1 MSVDIVNLIES
12 NPITK
17 FNGNYQSKLI
27 EKVRNN
33 FTSYEQQLFLSSF
46 YCFLKYDNK
55 IDFVIDFVI
64 DLDNIWKWLGFSQKV
79 RAKELLEKFF
89 TINKDYK
96 FLLSLE
102 GKQKNTIFALEASGE
117 KKDVRGGHNKE
128 TFMLNVDTFKKFCLK
143 AETKKADEI
152 HDYFI
157 KLETIMF
164 EIANEE
170 CHELTQQLKKI
181 ETAKNKEIEEK
192 LIKQKELDNEKF
204 LLKQFNNAG
213 NMVYIIKVKTF
224 ENGTYVV
231 KIGESRIGITGRY
244 NEHKS
249 KYEECILLD
258 CFSVNKSKD
267 FEHFLHSH
275 NIIKPNIVKNLPNH
289 TSENELFL
297 IGSNLTYK
305 LLSKIV
311 NDNIDNYNYKVNE
324 LLLEIENLKFKSQE
338 NVTSTYVNKDN
349 ELLNEII
356 NTNKILLSKVNSL
369 EQTNKEILTKLNSQQ
384 EKKIVT
390 GFNQQL
396 PNLGPRLQK
405 INPETLQL
413 IKVYESVTE
422 AMNESKHIKRPSVM
436 KAIKENIIYCGFRWI
451 LVERNLDPNVIHE
464 IKPTKETK
472 VQNLGYIAQLD
483 KDKTNILNVYIDR
496 KTAAHFNG
504 YVSLS
509 ALDNPVK
516 NNSLANGFYY
526 MLYNNCDK
534 ELTRKFEEINGTPI
548 LYKNG
553 VGQYDANNNLIK
565 EFECKYDCIKSLAI
579 SDKTLTKALT
589 KNIAYNGHYYR
600 EIGEKLKMI

>member
-1 MSVDIVNLIES
+1 MDIVKAFNTNDLHTEVVIKG
-12 NPITK
+12 TK
-17 FNGNYQSKLI
+17 TDPLFRASDIGIILEI
-27 EKVRNN
+27 NN
-33 FTSYEQQLFLSSF
+33 IRMSI
-46 YCFLKYDNK
+46 
-55 IDFVIDFVI
+55 IDFDESEKRAVSSTDSTGRMQDVTFLTEKGLYKVLFRSRKPIAQRFQNWVCEVIKEI
-64 DLDNIWKWLGFSQKV
+64 RLNGLYELQKEV
-79 RAKELLEKFF
+79 DQKQKELEQ
-89 TINKDYK
+89 T
-96 FLLSLE
+96 
-102 GKQKNTIFALEASGE
+102 KNEMSA
-117 KKDVRGGHNKE
+117 
-128 TFMLNVDTFKKFCLK
+128 
-143 AETKKADEI
+143 
-152 HDYFI
+152 
-157 KLETIMF
+157 
-164 EIANEE
+164 
-170 CHELTQQLKKI
+170 I
-181 ETAKNKEIEEK
+181 ETTKNKEMEEK

-224 ENGTYVV
+224 ENGSYVV
-231 KIGESRIGITGRY
+231 KIGESRIGIMGRY

-249 KYEECILLD
+249 KYEECTLLD
-258 CFSVNKSKD
+258 CFCVNKSKD

-275 NIIKPNIVKNLPNH
+275 SIIKPNIVKNLPNH
-289 TSENELFL
+289 DSENELFL
-297 IGSNLTYK
+297 IGGNLTYK
-305 LLSKIV
+305 VLSKIV

-324 LLLEIENLKFKSQE
+324 LLLEIENLKFKNQE
-338 NVTSTYVNKDN
+338 NAVSTHVNNDN
-349 ELLNEII
+349 ELLKEII
-356 NTNKILLSKVNSL
+356 HTNKILLSKVNSL
-369 EQTNKEILTKLNSQQ
+369 EQTNKEILSKLNSQQ

-390 GFNQQL
+390 GFNQQI

-422 AMNESKHIKRPSVM
+422 AMNESKNIKRPSIM
-436 KAIKENIIYCGFRWI
+436 KAISEHTIYCGFRWL
-451 LVERNLDPNVIHE
+451 LVERNLDPNVINE

-483 KDKTNILNVYIDR
+483 KDKTKIVNVYIDR

-504 YVSLS
+504 YESPS

-526 MLYNNCDK
+526 ILYNNCDE
-534 ELTRKFEEINGTPI
+534 ELTSKFEEINGTPM

-553 VGQYDANNNLIK
+553 VGQYDTNNNLVK

-589 KNIAYNGHYYR
+589 KNIPYNGHYYK

>member
-1 MSVDIVNLIES
+1 MDIIKAFNANNLHTEVVIKGTKTDPLFRANDIGIILEINNIRMSI
-12 NPITK
+12 
-17 FNGNYQSKLI
+17 
-27 EKVRNN
+27 
-33 FTSYEQQLFLSSF
+33 
-46 YCFLKYDNK
+46 
-55 IDFVIDFVI
+55 IDFDESEKRAVSSTDSTGRMQDVTFLTEKGLYKVLFRSRKPIAQRFQDWVCEVIKEIRLNGIYELQQEIV
-64 DLDNIWKWLGFSQKV
+64 QKQ
-79 RAKELLEKFF
+79 KELEQ
-89 TINKDYK
+89 T
-96 FLLSLE
+96 
-102 GKQKNTIFALEASGE
+102 KNEMSA
-117 KKDVRGGHNKE
+117 
-128 TFMLNVDTFKKFCLK
+128 
-143 AETKKADEI
+143 
-152 HDYFI
+152 
-157 KLETIMF
+157 
-164 EIANEE
+164 
-170 CHELTQQLKKI
+170 I
-181 ETAKNKEIEEK
+181 ETTKNKEMEKK

-213 NMVYIIKVKTF
+213 NMVYIIKVKTY
-224 ENGTYVV
+224 ENGSYVV

-249 KYEECILLD
+249 KYEECVLLD
-258 CFSVNKSKD
+258 CFCVNKSKD
-267 FEHFLHSH
+267 FEHFLHCHST
-275 NIIKPNIVKNLPNH
+275 IKPNIVKNLPNH
-289 TSENELFL
+289 DSENELFL
-297 IGSNLTYK
+297 IGGNLTYK
-305 LLSKIV
+305 ILLKIV

-324 LLLEIENLKFKSQE
+324 LLLEIENLKFKNQE
-338 NVTSTYVNKDN
+338 NAMNTFSNKDN
-349 ELLNEII
+349 ELLKEII
-356 NTNKILLSKVNSL
+356 HTNKILLSKVNYL
-369 EQTNKEILTKLNSQQ
+369 EQTNKEILSKLNSQQ

-436 KAIKENIIYCGFRWI
+436 KAITDNTIYCGFRWL
-451 LVERNLDPNVIHE
+451 LVERNLDPNIVHE

-483 KDKTNILNVYIDR
+483 KEKTKIVNVYIDR

-504 YVSLS
+504 YESSS

-516 NNSLANGFYY
+516 NSTLANGFYY
-526 MLYNNCDK
+526 ILYNSCDEK
-534 ELTRKFEEINGTPI
+534 LTSIFEEINGAPI

-589 KNIAYNGHYYR
+589 KNIPYNGHYYR
-600 EIGEKLKMI
+600 EIGAKLKMV

>member
-1 MSVDIVNLIES
+1 MDIIKAFNANDLHTEVVIKGTKTDPLFRANDIGIILEINNIRMSI
-12 NPITK
+12 
-17 FNGNYQSKLI
+17 
-27 EKVRNN
+27 
-33 FTSYEQQLFLSSF
+33 
-46 YCFLKYDNK
+46 
-55 IDFVIDFVI
+55 IDFDESEKRAVSSTDSTGRMQDVTFLTEKGLYKVLFRSRKPIAQRFQDWVCEVIKEIRLNGIYELQQEIV
-64 DLDNIWKWLGFSQKV
+64 QKQ
-79 RAKELLEKFF
+79 KELEQ
-89 TINKDYK
+89 T
-96 FLLSLE
+96 
-102 GKQKNTIFALEASGE
+102 KNEMSA
-117 KKDVRGGHNKE
+117 
-128 TFMLNVDTFKKFCLK
+128 
-143 AETKKADEI
+143 
-152 HDYFI
+152 
-157 KLETIMF
+157 
-164 EIANEE
+164 
-170 CHELTQQLKKI
+170 I
-181 ETAKNKEIEEK
+181 ETTKNKEMEEK

-213 NMVYIIKVKTF
+213 NMVYIIKVKTY
-224 ENGTYVV
+224 ENGSYVV

-249 KYEECILLD
+249 KYEECVLLD
-258 CFSVNKSKD
+258 CFCVNKSKD
-267 FEHFLHSH
+267 FEHFLHCH
-275 NIIKPNIVKNLPNH
+275 NTIKPNIVKNLPNH
-289 TSENELFL
+289 DSENELFL
-297 IGSNLTYK
+297 IGGNLTYK
-305 LLSKIV
+305 ILLKIV

-324 LLLEIENLKFKSQE
+324 LLIEIENLKFKNQE
-338 NVTSTYVNKDN
+338 NAVSTHVTNDN
-349 ELLNEII
+349 ELLKEII
-356 NTNKILLSKVNSL
+356 HTNKILLSKVNSL
-369 EQTNKEILTKLNSQQ
+369 EQTNKEILHKLNSQQ

-390 GFNQQL
+390 GFNQQI

-436 KAIKENIIYCGFRWI
+436 KSITENTIYCGFRWL
-451 LVERNLDPNVIHE
+451 LVERNLDPNIVHE

-483 KDKTNILNVYIDR
+483 KDKTKIVNVYIDR

-504 YVSLS
+504 YTSLS

-526 MLYNNCDK
+526 VLYNNCDE
-534 ELTRKFEEINGTPI
+534 ELTIKFEEINGAPM

-589 KNIAYNGHYYR
+589 KNFPYNGHYYK
-600 EIGEKLKMI
+600 EIGEKLKMV